1 MSDRRTPTRGTYL
14 VLAFPVLMLV
24 VFFVAPF
31 GIMVAYSFYRR
42 ISGGFYEP
50 AFDPASWSRLF
61 ERVFLDRAAFSIGIS
76 LLAGAVCIAVAFPF
90 TFSSRGCGGGRMWP
104 C

>member
-1 MSDRRTPTRGTYL
+1 VSDRRTPTRGTYL

-42 ISGGFYEP
+42 RRPP
-50 AFDPASWSRLF
+50 A
-61 ERVFLDRAAFSIGIS
+61 
-76 LLAGAVCIAVAFPF
+76 
-90 TFSSRGCGGGRMWP
+90 
-104 C
+104 